1 MRTAKNK
8 WSLLLLLLAGVVLG
22 GFLGQLLGGLSAFQ
36 WLNFG
41 QSFGL
46 ASPVVLDLGILTITF
61 AMTIKITVGGILGIL
76 IAILIYR
83 TRYLRV
89 YAWLF

>member
-46 ASPVVLDLGILTITF
+46 ASPVVLDLGILIITF

-83 TRYLRV
+83 L
-89 YAWLF
+89 L

>member
-1 MRTAKNK
+1 MKTAKSK
-8 WSLLLLLLAGVVLG
+8 WSLLILILSGIVLG
-22 GFLGQLLGGLSAFQ
+22 GFLGQLLGDLSAFG

-41 QSFGL
+41 QTFGL

-61 AMTIKITVGGILGIL
+61 ALTIRITIAGILGMV

-83 TRYLRV
+83 L
-89 YAWLF
+89 L

>member
-8 WSLLLLLLAGVVLG
+8 WSLLLLLLSGIVLG
-22 GFLGQLLGGLSAFQ
+22 GFLGQLLGGFSAFQ

-46 ASPVVLDLGILTITF
+46 AEPMILDLGILTITI
-61 AMTIKITVGGILGIL
+61 ALTIRITVGGILGIL

-83 TRYLRV
+83 L
-89 YAWLF
+89 L

>member
-83 TRYLRV
+83 L
-89 YAWLF
+89 L